1 MAAPISTAVTAGAS
15 DPTPAEAPPL
25 VERHRGWLERLV
37 AARTCNR
44 GSVDDVLQEVA
55 LAVARTGQPPVGEHE
70 ERPWLCAI
78 AIRQCALF
86 LRQAS
91 RRARLLASV
100 VEQRSGDATDRL
112 QDDPIYWLMLR
123 EDAGLV
129 GRAIAGLGHD
139 DRQLLEWKYIEGH
152 TYPQLAAR
160 LRVPRHVV
168 EYRVV
173 TAKKRLRGLLV
184 EMGLGGDES

>member
-1 MAAPISTAVTAGAS
+1 MAAPITTAVPS
-15 DPTPAEAPPL
+15 DPIPAADPSL

-37 AARTCNR
+37 AARTCSR
-44 GSVDDVLQEVA
+44 DAVDDVLQEVA

-70 ERPWLCAI
+70 ERPWVCTI

-86 LRQAS
+86 LRRAS
-91 RRARLLASV
+91 RRARLRTRA
-100 VEQRSGDATDRL
+100 VEQRSGAATDRL
-112 QDDPIYWLMLR
+112 QDDPIYWLMAR

-129 GRAIAGLGHD
+129 ARALAGLGRD
-139 DRQLLEWKYIEGH
+139 DRQLLEWKYVEEH

-160 LRVPRHVV
+160 LEVPRHVV

-173 TAKKRLRGLLV
+173 TAKKRLRGLLID
-184 EMGLGGDES
+184 MGLGEDDSR

>member
-1 MAAPISTAVTAGAS
+1 MAAPITTAAAAS
-15 DPTPAEAPPL
+15 GSTPADTPL

-37 AARTCNR
+37 AARTCSR
-44 GSVDDVLQEVA
+44 DAVEDVLQEVA

-70 ERPWLCAI
+70 ERPWLCTI

-86 LRQAS
+86 LRRAS
-91 RRARLLASV
+91 RRARLLASAV
-100 VEQRSGDATDRL
+100 GQRSGDATDRL
-112 QDDPIYWLMLR
+112 QDDPIYWLMVR

-129 GRAIAGLGHD
+129 GRALASLGHD
-139 DRQLLEWKYIEGH
+139 DRQLLEWKYVEGH

-160 LRVPRHVV
+160 LEVPRHVV

-173 TAKKRLRGLLV
+173 TAKKRLRGLLID
-184 EMGLGGDES
+184 MGLGEDDSR